1 MKQAI
6 QIILVIMA
14 AIGIMAAVIVTLEAE
29 PRARVTITIQE
40 QPQRQ
45 QYQAPEWVVNERG
58 QRCIKQ
64 QAGADTVVTC
74 G

>member
-6 QIILVIMA
+6 YVILVIIAAIGTMA
-14 AIGIMAAVIVTLEAE
+14 AIIVTLESE
-29 PRARVTITIQE
+29 PRARVTVTQQE

-64 QAGADTVVTC
+64 GSTVTC

>member
-6 QIILVIMA
+6 QIILVIIAAIGTMA
-14 AIGIMAAVIVTLEAE
+14 AIIVTLESE
-29 PRARVTITIQE
+29 PRASVTVTQQA

-64 QAGADTVVTC
+64 GSTVTC

>member
-6 QIILVIMA
+6 QIILVIIAAIGTMA
-14 AIGIMAAVIVTLEAE
+14 AIIVTLDAE
-29 PRARVTITIQE
+29 PRARVTVTHQE

-45 QYQAPEWVVNERG
+45 QYQAPEWVVNDKG

-64 QAGADTVVTC
+64 GTVVTC